1 MTKLLLFSKNVP
13 LYNDYQ
19 NPIRFKSIEERST
32 FFAKYDSRYKNVEFW
47 KNLTSRNITYGN
59 GLNMSVVIP
68 LDSGVGYPENIE
80 GLPQK
85 LEPNYLCIRE
95 IYADGTSQENIDKFY
110 FINNLTLVNSKA
122 IRVDCELDVMT
133 TFIYGIHYQINGK
146 VFAERKHCNRFYLK
160 SNMWKYNIHDTLL
173 IDDIENTINADV
185 SENYIETVP
194 SYEVVD
200 DVTNNYLKDKKFLLI
215 ISAEP
220 LDKENNVDAQGVDK
234 LKIENGTGVTLST
247 SLYYSLVPL
256 FDYWHENIQVSPSI
270 NVNKLINN
278 FNETSNIINAVVIP
292 YCIINNIQSANFY
305 YDATNSKFI
314 INTPTPNNEY
324 AYHKYGQD
332 CGFIKLLTINSTFQ
346 LSKKFNIN
354 ENLIPSQDYST
365 LVDRDIKYEPKLH
378 KMPYRK
384 LSLYANDKSYDYDKL
399 LLNTEEGSIQTYI
412 IPSASTTQAMSFIRG
427 VRTKDIDDKYKTP
440 YENEIYKGVG
450 CMNSLNKGINLL
462 NDKWQQFVTQ
472 NKNWQY
478 LQDIEVGQTAL
489 KALTSLSLMA
499 FGGATGNPLLMVGGG
514 VSSVS
519 TAINT
524 ALTGERQRLQN
535 ENIQAQ
541 PNELKNLSNDVYF
554 SHMVYEVEYPR
565 LILYKAND
573 TLMQKAYDFYFNF
586 GYKYNQDIF
595 FTEFFNRQ
603 RFNYIKINDDIKCR
617 VQTLTFNGDKYQMN
631 ANIIKKLNSIFNNG
645 TTLWNV
651 CDEQFNTEYENW
663 EVSLSE

>member
-68 LDSGVGYPENIE
+68 LDSGVGYPEDIE

-305 YDATNSKFI
+305 YDTTNNKFI
-314 INTPTPNNEY
+314 INTPVPNNEY
-324 AYHKYGQD
+324 GYHKYGQD

-354 ENLIPSQDYST
+354 ENLTPSQDYFT

-384 LSLYANDKSYDYDKL
+384 LTLYANDKSYDYDKL

-412 IPSASTTQAMSFIRG
+412 IPSASTTKAMSFIRG
-427 VRTKDIDDKYKTP
+427 VKTKDIDDKYKTP